1 MNFLKDIAPTIAT
14 ALGGPLAGAAVSFL
28 AGKLGLSDATQE
40 KVQQVLAGA
49 DPVRLKELELDFAKF
64 MADNG
69 IKIQLA
75 QIDVNREEARSGNWF
90 VAGWRPA
97 CGWIGALALGY
108 AALLEPFLR
117 FGAKVWMGYS
127 GTFPAIDTT
136 ITMQVLFGILGLG
149 AYRSVEKV
157 KQATK

>member
-1 MNFLKDIAPTIAT
+1 MSFLKDIAPTIAT

-28 AGKLGLSDATQE
+28 AGKLGLSDATQD

-49 DPVRLKELELDFAKF
+49 DPVRIKELELDFAKF

-75 QIDVNREEARSGNWF
+75 QIDVNREEAKSGNWF

-108 AALLEPFLR
+108 AALLEPALR
-117 FGAKVWMGYS
+117 FGSQVWFGYS
-127 GTFPAIDTT
+127 GAFPTIDTN

-157 KQATK
+157 KQAAK